1 MRSLLSVAL
10 GSFVTGLATAGL
22 QCLSARRSADAIMEV
37 RCRKPGRSVLA
48 RGFAD
53 ALAIDAAS
61 LPPPAGRIGILA
73 AGVIVHDLPVIG
85 RAWADLRP
93 LIVGAHLRGRADPR
107 IAGLEVAEPWAADTR
122 HRADP

>member
-1 MRSLLSVAL
+1 MRSLLSVAF

-61 LPPPAGRIGILA
+61 LRPPAGRLGILA
-73 AGVIVHDLPVIG
+73 AGVIVHDLPAIG
-85 RAWADLRP
+85 RVWGPATSSPREPGTTVQSGWLSFSPPRP
-93 LIVGAHLRGRADPR
+93 
-107 IAGLEVAEPWAADTR
+107 
-122 HRADP
+122 